1 LIFTTTYGKV
11 YLGNRADGAIALRN
25 LGPLWPVEYLKMTIK
40 PYRFEVSEARSVKHP
55 TLPSIVK
62 HTFLVPARL
71 FPKDVPMGA
80 NLRDPV
86 GMNRQVYKDVKASLE
101 GKEALPGTFDLLN
114 LGITIIAEDIEV
126 LDKRIFNVL
135 IDDDYGIANGGHT
148 TQIIYEC
155 QEDDSIAEGQH
166 VEVKIITGLEGG
178 ENHSLR
184 VDIARGQNTGISVQP
199 RSIFELDGAF
209 DSLKEI
215 VKDQDWADD
224 IGFKES
230 DKKEID
236 VRELISVL
244 ELMNVTDFPVRDSK
258 HPIAAYEKWSTPLTK
273 FGEDYKEHQKT
284 GNPRKFAAFEPLLID
299 TLVLYDHIRREFLK
313 VYNET
318 VKGRAGNLRIVEKA
332 PPSKGRYKFRYAK
345 LDDHDQRLTKGAAYP
360 ILGAFRNFVS
370 INSDTGTAEWVG
382 GFDNVLSSWR
392 NLAPELVSET
402 RQAINDI
409 GNAPDSLGKNRNHWA
424 NLFKTVRLHV
434 MQQQLDTMG

>member
-1 LIFTTTYGKV
+1 M
-11 YLGNRADGAIALRN
+11 A
-25 LGPLWPVEYLKMTIK
+25 IK

-55 TLPSIVK
+55 TLPNIVK
-62 HTFLVPARL
+62 HTLLVPAHL
-71 FPKDVPMGA
+71 FPKDVPAGA

-126 LDKRIFNVL
+126 IDKRIFNVM

-148 TQIIYEC
+148 TQIIYDC
-155 QEDDSIAEGQH
+155 QEDDSIGEGQH

-178 ENHSLR
+178 ENHTLR

-209 DSLKEI
+209 ESLKEI
-215 VKDQDWADD
+215 VKDQDWAGD

-230 DKKEID
+230 DKKDID
-236 VRELISVL
+236 VRELVSLL
-244 ELMNVTDFPVRDSK
+244 ELMNVTDFPIRDTK
-258 HPIAAYEKWSTPLTK
+258 HPISAYEKWSTPLKK
-273 FGEDYKEHQKT
+273 FGDDYE
-284 GNPRKFAAFEPLLID
+284 GNRDDLSKRKYAAFEPLLLD
-299 TLVLYDHIRREFLK
+299 ALVLYDHIRRDFLR

-318 VKGRAGNLRIVEKA
+318 VGGRAGNLRIVEKA
-332 PPSKGRYKFRYAK
+332 PPSKGRYQFRYAK
-345 LDDHDQRLTKGAAYP
+345 LDDHDQRLTKGAAFP
-360 ILGAFRNFVS
+360 ILGAFRNFVAV
-370 INSDTGTAEWVG
+370 DPETGTAEWLG
-382 GFDNVLSSWR
+382 GFENVLASWGE
-392 NLAPELVSET
+392 LAPELVSET
-402 RQAINDI
+402 KQAIRDI